1 MAYVSVYVDIYDML
15 EDLSSKEIQDLV
27 DKLYDDGYEPSQL
40 TDSQLTDGLDES
52 SNAHDEMWF
61 EVVDKIRRGRLQLN
75 PEQESL
81 IREIASKIV

>member
-1 MAYVSVYVDIYDML
+1 MAYVSVYVDLDEML
-15 EDLSSKEIQDLV
+15 GDLSSKETQDLV

-40 TDSQLTDGLDES
+40 TDGLDKS
-52 SNAHDEMWF
+52 LNAHDEMWF

>member
-1 MAYVSVYVDIYDML
+1 MTYISVYVDIYEIL
-15 EDLSSKEIQDLV
+15 EDLSSKETQDLV

-40 TDSQLTDGLDES
+40 TDGLDES
-52 SNAHDEMWF
+52 LNAHDEMWF

-81 IREIASKIV
+81 IQEIASKIV

>member
-15 EDLSSKEIQDLV
+15 EDLSSKETQDLV

-40 TDSQLTDGLDES
+40 TDGLDVP

-61 EVVDKIRRGRLQLN
+61 EVVDKIKRGRLQLN
-75 PEQESL
+75 SEQEAL
-81 IREIASKIV
+81 ILEIASKIV

>member
-1 MAYVSVYVDIYDML
+1 MAYVSVYVDIYEIL
-15 EDLSSKEIQDLV
+15 EDLSSKETQDLV

-40 TDSQLTDGLDES
+40 TDGLDES
-52 SNAHDEMWF
+52 LNAHDEMWF

-75 PEQESL
+75 PEQEAL

>member
-1 MAYVSVYVDIYDML
+1 MAYVSVYVDIYEIL
-15 EDLSSKEIQDLV
+15 EDLSSKETQDLV

-40 TDSQLTDGLDES
+40 TDGLDES
-52 SNAHDEMWF
+52 LNAHDEMWF

-81 IREIASKIV
+81 IQEIASKIV

>member
-1 MAYVSVYVDIYDML
+1 MAYVSVYVDIYEML
-15 EDLSSKEIQDLV
+15 EDLSSKETQDLV
-27 DKLYDDGYEPSQL
+27 DKLYDDGYEP
-40 TDSQLTDGLDES
+40 SQLTDGLDES

>member
-1 MAYVSVYVDIYDML
+1 MAYVSVYVDIYEML
-15 EDLSSKEIQDLV
+15 EDLSSKETQDLV
-27 DKLYDDGYEPSQL
+27 DKLYDDGYEP
-40 TDSQLTDGLDES
+40 SQLTDGLDES

-81 IREIASKIV
+81 ILEIASKIV

>member
-1 MAYVSVYVDIYDML
+1 MAYVSVYVDIYEIL
-15 EDLSSKEIQDLV
+15 EDLSSKETQDLV

-40 TDSQLTDGLDES
+40 TDGLDES
-52 SNAHDEMWF
+52 LNVHDEMWF

-81 IREIASKIV
+81 IQEIASKIV